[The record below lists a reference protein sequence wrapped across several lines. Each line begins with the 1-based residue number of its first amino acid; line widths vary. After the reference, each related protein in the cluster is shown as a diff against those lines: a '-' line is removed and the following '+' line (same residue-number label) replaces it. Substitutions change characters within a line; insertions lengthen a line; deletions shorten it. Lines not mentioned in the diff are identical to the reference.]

1 MGYYWWF
8 HTFVGVAGNSYIAI
22 LKPRIAFKLF
32 NNISI
37 GFEQLV
43 YYSDRYP
50 WDFAYVHD
58 IITEQKIFFQL
69 YLGEFKFKK

>member
-22 LKPRIAFKLF
+22 FKPRIAFKLI

-50 WDFAYVHD
+50 RDFAYVHD
-58 IITEQKIFFQL
+58 LKTDQKIFFQL
-69 YLGEFKFKK
+69 YLEGFNFNK